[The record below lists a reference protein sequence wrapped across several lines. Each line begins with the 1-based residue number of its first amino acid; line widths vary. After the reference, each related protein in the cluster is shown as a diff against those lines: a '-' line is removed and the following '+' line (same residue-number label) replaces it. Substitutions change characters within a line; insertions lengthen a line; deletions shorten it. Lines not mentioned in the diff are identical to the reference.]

1 MASLA
6 ELPDNT
12 PCIVGLART
21 PMGGL
26 NGSMSSFTAMEI
38 GSIAIKAAMERA
50 NISGEQVDEVYMGN
64 VLQAGLGQNPARQAA
79 LMAGIP
85 TDCPATTVNKVCA
98 SGMKAVAL
106 AANSIR
112 LGEGNIIVAGGFE
125 SMSRSPHCI
134 PAMRRGVKYGAA
146 EIIDIMQ
153 HDGLTNPIGELK
165 GQLMGNCG
173 DLCSRQFNIGREEQ
187 DKFAS
192 ASYTRAHNAREAG
205 KFKREIV
212 DVSVPNRRGP
222 PTVVSH
228 DEESLSRGPMTIEQ
242 LSKLR
247 TAFNKTGTVTAGNA
261 STISD
266 GGAAIVLTS
275 AKKAKELGLDVLA
288 VVKGQGDAAQNAEM
302 FTTAPAKAIP
312 IAIERAGL
320 KATDVDFYELNE
332 AFAVVSAVNCQLLN
346 LDPEKVNVYGGA
358 VSMGHPLGCSG
369 ARILI
374 TLMSVLRQEGGT
386 IGCAGVCNG
395 GGGASA
401 MVLQRMTGKGAL
413 Q

>member
-1 MASLA
+1 MTSLA
-6 ELPDNT
+6 DLPDNT
-12 PCIVGLART
+12 PCIVGVART
-21 PMGGL
+21 PMGSL
-26 NGSMSSFTAMEI
+26 NGSLSSFNAVEI
-38 GSIAIKAAMERA
+38 GSFAIKAALERA
-50 NISGEQVDEVYMGN
+50 NVGSHNVDEVYMGN

-79 LMAGIP
+79 LLAGIP
-85 TDCPATTVNKVCA
+85 ITCPATTVNKVCA

-112 LGEGNIIVAGGFE
+112 LGEGHVVVAGGFE

-134 PAMRRGVKYGAA
+134 PSMRRGVKYGAA

-153 HDGLTNPIGELK
+153 HDGLTNPIGKMK

-187 DKFAS
+187 DKIAS
-192 ASYTRAHNAREAG
+192 ASYVRCHEARKKG
-205 KFKREIV
+205 KFKGEIIEI
-212 DVSVPNRRGP
+212 SVPNTRGP
-222 PTVVSH
+222 PKIVAH
-228 DEESLSRGPMTIEQ
+228 DEESLTRGPMSVED
-242 LSKLR
+242 LSQLR
-247 TAFNKTGTVTAGNA
+247 TAFDNGGTVTAGNA

-266 GGAAIVLTS
+266 GGAALVIAS
-275 AKKAKELGLDVLA
+275 ARKAIELGLSILA
-288 VVKGQGDAAQNAEM
+288 IVKGQADAAQSAEM

-312 IAIERAGL
+312 IAIQRAGIR
-320 KATDVDFYELNE
+320 ADDVDFYEINE
-332 AFAVVSAVNCQLLN
+332 AFAVVSAVNVKLLK
-346 LDPEKVNVYGGA
+346 LDPAKVNVYGGA

-374 TLMSVLRQEGGT
+374 TLLSVLRQEGGS

-401 MVLQRMTGKGAL
+401 MVLQRLVSNGAL
-413 Q
+413 

>member
-192 ASYTRAHNAREAG
+192 ASYTRAHNAREG
-205 KFKREIV
+205 RSVMTKRFPI
-212 DVSVPNRRGP
+212 
-222 PTVVSH
+222 
-228 DEESLSRGPMTIEQ
+228 SL
-242 LSKLR
+242 
-247 TAFNKTGTVTAGNA
+247 
-261 STISD
+261 
-266 GGAAIVLTS
+266 
-275 AKKAKELGLDVLA
+275 
-288 VVKGQGDAAQNAEM
+288 
-302 FTTAPAKAIP
+302 
-312 IAIERAGL
+312 
-320 KATDVDFYELNE
+320 
-332 AFAVVSAVNCQLLN
+332 
-346 LDPEKVNVYGGA
+346 NV
-358 VSMGHPLGCSG
+358 H
-369 ARILI
+369 
-374 TLMSVLRQEGGT
+374 
-386 IGCAGVCNG
+386 
-395 GGGASA
+395 
-401 MVLQRMTGKGAL
+401 
-413 Q
+413 